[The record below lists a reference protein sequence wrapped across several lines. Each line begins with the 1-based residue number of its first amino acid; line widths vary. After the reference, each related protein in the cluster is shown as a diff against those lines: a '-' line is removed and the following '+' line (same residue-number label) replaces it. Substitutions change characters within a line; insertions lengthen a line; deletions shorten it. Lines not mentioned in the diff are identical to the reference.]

1 MVQLLLADQRR
12 IKPTC
17 APLQNLLNSLSLC
30 HLHYARAATTS
41 NSSRHPSCLHLPS
54 LIAQSLAGQWSKNGD
69 ERTELLSSISPPGS
83 AKRINKQ
90 QKLRSFKLATPPTK
104 SHVCRPYFT
113 ISLNPVS
120 SIPTRFTSIAG
131 QFTTPPTRP
140 TTTSVHGTAK
150 LGARLQISTP
160 CNQGVLPPLKD
171 QTMVPCFVFTQR
183 GPPMPIIS
191 NSPSMVK
198 LETNF
203 YSFMCVLGWFVQLPI
218 SACNSLYLSA
228 KFG

>member
-17 APLQNLLNSLSLC
+17 APLQNLLNSLSLS

-120 SIPTRFTSIAG
+120 SIPTRFTSVAG

-140 TTTSVHGTAK
+140 TRTSVHGTAK

-160 CNQGVLPPLKD
+160 CNQGVLLPSRTKPWFRASSSHKEARPCPLS
-171 QTMVPCFVFTQR
+171 QIVQ
-183 GPPMPIIS
+183 IWS
-191 NSPSMVK
+191 N
-198 LETNF
+198 
-203 YSFMCVLGWFVQLPI
+203 
-218 SACNSLYLSA
+218 
-228 KFG
+228 